1 MIEFR
6 LRYLEHDRSPGR
18 GSVVRIN
25 PRRLVVQSSHGAVA
39 VRRRAREE
47 EPDVRQEPAAGQ
59 DVPDHDVGAHVDVRR
74 LGRERQAHLPAE
86 ERVGR
91 EDVARAGLARRPVPL
106 PKHAQQ
112 RAHGDPDRRAG
123 VHRHAE
129 VVRLLVRPDE
139 PAPRARE
146 PRVRRAGQPR
156 SRRALELGRLE
167 EGQSQTK
174 NEERHPR
181 VQPVSQI
188 MFESTLRVH
197 ALEQSIHSLAR
208 DVGAAAPHRELALDR
223 GPRPPRPLRRQRADA
238 DGRDEDG
245 RPQVAREL
253 FGRALAAPDVRGPTN
268 PGHERDL

>member
-1 MIEFR
+1 M
-6 LRYLEHDRSPGR
+6 
-18 GSVVRIN
+18 
-25 PRRLVVQSSHGAVA
+25 
-39 VRRRAREE
+39 RRAR
-47 EPDVRQEPAAGQ
+47 
-59 DVPDHDVGAHVDVRR
+59 
-74 LGRERQAHLPAE
+74 
-86 ERVGR
+86 
-91 EDVARAGLARRPVPL
+91 
-106 PKHAQQ
+106 
-112 RAHGDPDRRAG
+112 
-123 VHRHAE
+123 
-129 VVRLLVRPDE
+129 
-139 PAPRARE
+139 
-146 PRVRRAGQPR
+146 QPR
-156 SRRALELGRLE
+156 PRRALELRRLE
-167 EGQSQTK
+167 EGEAQTK

-268 PGHERDL
+268 PGHERDLYASQSGVELERRARRAVCAAGYLKRGGHCFASTSGLGYKAVGAAF